1 MQMYTIISII
11 QIQKLKNTRIAQANN
26 TESRKI
32 ADALIKA
39 GYTVEVNA
47 GGDINITLKNL
58 KK

>member
-1 MQMYTIISII
+1 MYTIISII